1 MPVLPGPS
9 IMLILSSAIHSLPHQ
24 LRYLLTLSF
33 RNLMGFLLYVIS
45 IYNNAFFWI
54 FIIIF
59 LFLPQRFLKII
70 SCMLTRVI
78 LVICYYIIECT
89 CCVLTFAFLRIH
101 TGGHLCRTWK
111 LQIRCSNYFSP
122 SNQNTLCNHEAYLGP
137 AENSA
142 FLPQYCWHL
151 GLVICLVA
159 REDDKGTSL
168 GKACHIV
175 RQKVLLNL

>member
-1 MPVLPGPS
+1 MPSGLVMTSYMCSFLDASILIRQKNDSSLKATFIQVPVLPGPS

-111 LQIRCSNYFSP
+111 LQI
-122 SNQNTLCNHEAYLGP
+122 H
-137 AENSA
+137 
-142 FLPQYCWHL
+142 
-151 GLVICLVA
+151 
-159 REDDKGTSL
+159 SL
-168 GKACHIV
+168 
-175 RQKVLLNL
+175 L